1 MYTTGKQSTI
11 PIRLVS
17 PYPEIDFMGR
27 IEVFYD
33 DQWGTICNDF
43 FYVYYD
49 GNVVC
54 QMLNFTQGAACIPP
68 SYNSFG
74 QGTGKFLKSMC
85 IPIPRLFLG
94 LNSTLQS

>member
-1 MYTTGKQSTI
+1 MQALVLIACIDYSHHHAYFNCTIGKQSTI

-33 DQWGTICNDF
+33 DQWGTICNDN
-43 FYVYYD
+43 FYTYNE

-54 QMLNFTQGAACIPP
+54 QMLNFTQGAACVPS

-74 QGTGKFLKSMC
+74 QGTGKFH
-85 IPIPRLFLG
+85 
-94 LNSTLQS
+94 